1 MRGDDSVFVFISG
14 GNELVKKTEEFV
26 DLLFRK
32 VGVVACVFHFKG
44 VDVFAFS
51 RHYVWEGVEAGVAD
65 GDSDGVVAFFMQE
78 FYQDGLAVEASFAP
92 TPKSDSVN
100 FGGQQFPSWM
110 SVSIGFLR

>member
-14 GNELVKKTEEFV
+14 GNELVKKAEEFV

-65 GDSDGVVAFFMQE
+65 GDADGVVTIFLQE
-78 FYQDGLAVEASFAP
+78 FNQNGFAVEAPFAP
-92 TPKSDSVN
+92 TPKFDSVN
-100 FGGQQFPSWM
+100 FGGQQFPS
-110 SVSIGFLR
+110 